1 MFKKAALLSI
11 LLINALLNMHLAV
24 ANDAQTVTERQRL
37 ESVVN
42 ELAYLQTY
50 RSHLRNS
57 MFVRGLIM
65 SGLTV
70 TSIYSNTVLRS
81 T

>member
-37 ESVVN
+37 ES
-42 ELAYLQTY
+42 